1 MTIKPIC
8 VSSRDIMSFPC
19 IFTQIFPFNLHREPV
34 YRHVTPVFGAQRN
47 YMSNFFC
54 WPSREG
60 FKPRHASSLYT
71 SPPYVAS
78 FLMWSEGKYQ
88 HSNDGKSMH
97 KYIYIYMHISQCVM
111 YMHMHIPFA
120 YRHTYVATGSY
131 MYVCV
136 SQKPTIG
143 IFHDSLHR

>member
-1 MTIKPIC
+1 
-8 VSSRDIMSFPC
+8 
-19 IFTQIFPFNLHREPV
+19 
-34 YRHVTPVFGAQRN
+34 
-47 YMSNFFC
+47 
-54 WPSREG
+54 
-60 FKPRHASSLYT
+60 
-71 SPPYVAS
+71 
-78 FLMWSEGKYQ
+78 
-88 HSNDGKSMH
+88 
-97 KYIYIYMHISQCVM
+97 MHISQCVM